1 MEASRSERLAVLT
14 PLLIFISTYSAYSE
28 HMVGLRNNGTNT
40 VFRDFVFAFVFY
52 LIILVLLMLSD
63 FFWSMLILIF
73 VVCGGAL
80 VTVILAFI
88 ADRLKEEV
96 YENIKEKFFN
106 YLDWFD
112 RLYDKYL
119 SWLPGE

>member
-14 PLLIFISTYSAYSE
+14 PLLIFLSIYSAYSE
-28 HMVGLRNNGTNT
+28 RNNETTT
-40 VFRDFVFAFVFY
+40 VFDSFVFAFVFY

-63 FFWSMLILIF
+63 FFWSMLLIIF
-73 VVCGGAL
+73 VVSGGIL
-80 VTVILAFI
+80 VAMILTLI

-96 YENIKEKFFN
+96 IENIEEKFFN